1 MFYLYT
7 KKYIKLPVSAQA
19 HGNSYIFYKKTNS
32 YEFEQMT
39 YT

>member
-1 MFYLYT
+1 MLYLYT
-7 KKYIKLPVSAQA
+7 KKDIKLPVSAQA
-19 HGNSYIFYKKTNS
+19 HGNSYIFYKKDNS